1 MSEHN
6 VFGERPQE
14 SDKVIEQ
21 NLETEEEENDE
32 RQTTT
37 APQRM
42 KQQLI
47 VVTAEMVM
55 FITTEEMKPPASQPE
70 RKSVEIKLKEG
81 MKPSEVKPYVGN
93 LGGSTQKVMNVV
105 VEALF
110 DKPDST
116 KKVMNAKKKNQ
127 RKEEN
132 TKSQKNI
139 KKKTGLNESNG
150 NNHHQKS
157 L

>member
-116 KKVMNAKKKNQ
+116 KKVMNAKK
-127 RKEEN
+127 
-132 TKSQKNI
+132 SD
-139 KKKTGLNESNG
+139 
-150 NNHHQKS
+150 
-157 L
+157 